1 MKLKSSEKTPAP
13 KKTLPPEELLS
24 VRDWLRFLMSRM
36 GAAEVSFGQGF
47 VDAWDEAVYLVL
59 HTLHLPLDRL
69 EPFLDA
75 ALTVDECERLMRVVE
90 RRCEEREPAA
100 YITGEAWLGGLRFR
114 VDPRVII
121 PRSHLFE
128 LMQDG
133 FSPWL
138 DDTGAPGRILDL
150 CTGSACLAIAA
161 AHTFPDAEVDAVD
174 LSADA
179 LKVAQLNIHDHGLR
193 DRVEVLHGDLFEPLE
208 GRRYDLIISNPPYV
222 TDAAMDALPE
232 EFRKEPAMALGAGA
246 DGMDIVRRIVAEAG
260 RHLNPGGLLL
270 IEIGH
275 NQAEAEAALPDLPL
289 VWLDTDSATAPVFL
303 LRAEDLSQ

>member
-1 MKLKSSEKTPAP
+1 MKLKTSDKAPA
-13 KKTLPPEELLS
+13 KKTVPPEELMS
-24 VRDWLRFLMSRM
+24 VRDWVRYLVSRM
-36 GAAEVSFGQGF
+36 GAAEVAFGQGF

-75 ALTVDECERLMRVVE
+75 ALTVDECERLMRVTE

-100 YITGEAWLGGLRFR
+100 YITGEAWLGPFRFR

-121 PRSHLFE
+121 PRSHIFE

-133 FSPWL
+133 FAPWL
-138 DDTGAPGRILDL
+138 DDMGEPERILDL
-150 CTGSACLAIAA
+150 CTGSGCLAIAA
-161 AHTFPDAEVDAVD
+161 AHFFQEARVDAVD

-179 LKVAQLNIHDHGLR
+179 LKVAQLNIHDHALR
-193 DRVEVLHGDLFEPLE
+193 DRVEVLHGDLFEPVGE
-208 GRRYDLIISNPPYV
+208 RRYDLIISNPPYV
-222 TDAAMDALPE
+222 TEAAMAALPD
-232 EFRKEPAMALGAGA
+232 EFRREPEMALGAGA

-270 IEIGH
+270 VEVGR
-275 NQAEAEAALPDLPL
+275 NQAETEAALPNLPL

-303 LRAEDLSQ
+303 LRAEDLEQ

>member
-1 MKLKSSEKTPAP
+1 MKLKTSDKAAT
-13 KKTLPPEELLS
+13 KKTLPPDELLS
-24 VRDWLRFLMSRM
+24 VRDWLRYLMSRM
-36 GAAEVSFGQGF
+36 GAAEAAFGQGF
-47 VDAWDEAVYLVL
+47 IDAWDEAVYLVL

-75 ALTVDECERLMRVVE
+75 ALTADECDRLMRVVE

-100 YITGEAWLGGLRFR
+100 YITGEAWLGELRFR

-121 PRSHLFE
+121 PRSHIFE
-128 LMQDG
+128 LMREG

-138 DDTGAPGRILDL
+138 DDMEEPASILDL
-150 CTGSACLAIAA
+150 CTGSGCLAIAA
-161 AHTFPDAEVDAVD
+161 AHAFPDARVDAVD

-193 DRVEVLHGDLFEPLE
+193 DRVEVLHGDLFEQLA
-208 GRRYDLIISNPPYV
+208 GRRYDLILSNPPYV
-222 TDAAMDALPE
+222 TEAAMDALPE

-260 RHLNPGGLLL
+260 RHLHPGGLLL
-270 IEIGH
+270 VEVGR
-275 NQAEAEAALPDLPL
+275 NQAEAEAALSGLPL

-303 LRAEDLSQ
+303 LRAEDLEK

>member
-1 MKLKSSEKTPAP
+1 MKLKTAEKAPP
-13 KKTLPPEELLS
+13 KKTLPPDELLS

-36 GAAEVSFGQGF
+36 GAAEVAFGQGF
-47 VDAWDEAVYLVL
+47 IDAWDEAVYLVL

-75 ALTVDECERLMRVVE
+75 ALTADECERLMRVVE

-128 LMQDG
+128 LMQEG

-138 DDTGAPGRILDL
+138 DEAGAPARILDL
-150 CTGSACLAIAA
+150 CTGSGCLAVAA
-161 AHTFPDAEVDAVD
+161 AHVFPEARVDAVD

-193 DRVEVLHGDLFEPLE
+193 DRVEVLHGDLFDALE
-208 GRRYDLIISNPPYV
+208 GRRYDLILCNPPYV

-246 DGMDIVRRIVAEAG
+246 DGMDIVRRLVADAG

-270 IEIGH
+270 VEVGR
-275 NQAEAEAALPDLPL
+275 NQAEAEAALPGLPL
-289 VWLDTDSATAPVFL
+289 VWLDTDSAAAPVFL
-303 LRAEDLSQ
+303 LRAEDLTG

>member
-1 MKLKSSEKTPAP
+1 MKLKTAEKAPP
-13 KKTLPPEELLS
+13 KKTLPPDELLS

-36 GAAEVSFGQGF
+36 GAAEVAFGQGF
-47 VDAWDEAVYLVL
+47 IDAWDEAVYLVL

-75 ALTVDECERLMRVVE
+75 ALTADECERLMRVVE

-128 LMQDG
+128 LMQEG

-138 DDTGAPGRILDL
+138 DEAGAPARILDL
-150 CTGSACLAIAA
+150 CTGSGCLAVAA
-161 AHTFPDAEVDAVD
+161 AHVFPEARVDAVD

-193 DRVEVLHGDLFEPLE
+193 DRVEVLHGDLFDALE
-208 GRRYDLIISNPPYV
+208 GRRYDLILCNPPYV
-222 TDAAMDALPE
+222 TDAAMDALPD

-246 DGMDIVRRIVAEAG
+246 DGMDIVRRLVADAG

-270 IEIGH
+270 VEVGR
-275 NQAEAEAALPDLPL
+275 NQAEAEAALPGLPL
-289 VWLDTDSATAPVFL
+289 VWLDTDSAAAPVFL
-303 LRAEDLSQ
+303 LRAEDLTG

>member
-1 MKLKSSEKTPAP
+1 VRTPDARGRAP
-13 KKTLPPEELLS
+13 
-24 VRDWLRFLMSRM
+24 LRR
-36 GAAEVSFGQGF
+36 A
-47 VDAWDEAVYLVL
+47 
-59 HTLHLPLDRL
+59 R
-69 EPFLDA
+69 
-75 ALTVDECERLMRVVE
+75 
-90 RRCEEREPAA
+90 
-100 YITGEAWLGGLRFR
+100 
-114 VDPRVII
+114 
-121 PRSHLFE
+121 
-128 LMQDG
+128 
-133 FSPWL
+133 
-138 DDTGAPGRILDL
+138 

-208 GRRYDLIISNPPYV
+208 GRRYDLILSNPPYV

-232 EFRKEPAMALGAGA
+232 EFRKEPAMALGAGV

-270 IEIGH
+270 VEIGH

-303 LRAEDLSQ
+303 PKRTTSPHQGWTALRTAPRRRAPAGAGARPRCGRACRSACSCSWCRSA

>member
-1 MKLKSSEKTPAP
+1 MKLKTAEKAPP
-13 KKTLPPEELLS
+13 KKTLPPDELLS

-36 GAAEVSFGQGF
+36 GAAEVAFGQGF
-47 VDAWDEAVYLVL
+47 IDAWDEAVYLVL

-75 ALTVDECERLMRVVE
+75 ALTADECERLMRVVE

-128 LMQDG
+128 LMQEG

-138 DDTGAPGRILDL
+138 DEAGAPARILDL
-150 CTGSACLAIAA
+150 CTGSGCLAVAA
-161 AHTFPDAEVDAVD
+161 AHVFPEARVDAVD

-193 DRVEVLHGDLFEPLE
+193 DRVEVLHGDLFDALE
-208 GRRYDLIISNPPYV
+208 DRRYDLILCNPPYV

-246 DGMDIVRRIVAEAG
+246 DGMDIVRRLVADAG

-270 IEIGH
+270 VEVGR
-275 NQAEAEAALPDLPL
+275 NQAEAEAALPGLPL
-289 VWLDTDSATAPVFL
+289 VWLDTDSAAAPVFL
-303 LRAEDLSQ
+303 LRAEDLTG

>member
-1 MKLKSSEKTPAP
+1 MKLKTAEKAPP
-13 KKTLPPEELLS
+13 KKTLPPDELLS

-36 GAAEVSFGQGF
+36 GAAEVAFGQGF
-47 VDAWDEAVYLVL
+47 IDAWDEAVYLVL

-75 ALTVDECERLMRVVE
+75 ALTADECERLMRVVE

-128 LMQDG
+128 LMQEG

-138 DDTGAPGRILDL
+138 DEAGAPARILDL
-150 CTGSACLAIAA
+150 CTGSGCLAVAA
-161 AHTFPDAEVDAVD
+161 AHVFPEARVDAVD

-193 DRVEVLHGDLFEPLE
+193 DRVEVLHGDLFDALE
-208 GRRYDLIISNPPYV
+208 DRRYDLILCNPPYV
-222 TDAAMDALPE
+222 TDAAMDALPD

-246 DGMDIVRRIVAEAG
+246 DGMDIVRRLVADAG

-270 IEIGH
+270 VEVGR
-275 NQAEAEAALPDLPL
+275 NQAEADAALPGLPL
-289 VWLDTDSATAPVFL
+289 VWLDTDSAAAPVFL
-303 LRAEDLSQ
+303 LRAEDLTG